1 MEFNWEQIA
10 SKPQTSRAR
19 VFGGWLVK
27 VCDSKEYSTVVFD
40 KSSLVFIPDPK
51 HCWTINRKF

>member
-1 MEFNWEQIA
+1 MKFNWEQIA
-10 SKPQTSRAR
+10 SKPQTERAR

-51 HCWTINRKF
+51 HCWSVKK